1 MFKKGFISVACITA
15 ALSGQALSAAEFTEH
30 DAKRVI
36 YDLSQ
41 AVTCANVE
49 SPEEFHAVKVIDNED
64 DLIGQYGERFAVVW
78 YGDLYCGGGSG
89 SSTWQ
94 LSFVDIGVGSSPYVD
109 LQSPP
114 VRLLYLDV
122 FDVSL
127 NNEDELIVEGER
139 YDPREGS
146 GNQDFVRKKTAISVN
161 GEVLEEIVFIGG
173 EAYQE
178 SEFDLF

>member
-1 MFKKGFISVACITA
+1 M
-15 ALSGQALSAAEFTEH
+15 
-30 DAKRVI
+30 
-36 YDLSQ
+36 
-41 AVTCANVE
+41 E

-89 SSTWQ
+89 SSKWQ

-127 NNEDELIVEGER
+127 NNQEEVVVNGER

-146 GNQDFVRKKTAISVN
+146 SNQDFVNKKTAVSLT
-161 GEVLEEIVFIGG
+161 GEILEKMIFIDGVG
-173 EAYQE
+173 YQE
-178 SEFDLF
+178 SELDDFSY